1 MKFILFK
8 GRHSHPEIDGLPAI
22 FTEDV
27 DPMDFWMMSRT
38 AFKRINDAKAEH
50 IDLYC
55 TGLTQ
60 ATCAVIDACIRAGV
74 SLTLWHYDK
83 SEDDYKPQRITIPT
97 AEPAA

>member
-22 FTEDV
+22 FPDGVDV
-27 DPMDFWMMSRT
+27 MDFWMMSRT
-38 AFKRINDAKAEH
+38 AFKRISTVRDH
-50 IDLYC
+50 LDLYC

-83 SEDDYKPQRITIPT
+83 SEDDYKPQRITIP
-97 AEPAA
+97 AAPNGD